1 MWEVELRPTRPGRQP
16 VIVRQAEVL
25 RIIVQIAVRRHTT
38 EALHHTI
45 AAHRR
50 IIAARQRVTTL
61 RIALTAV
68 LRHIIVAVA
77 VLGLRHVVQD
87 IHEAA
92 AARLVAAEVED
103 EGSRETY

>member
-1 MWEVELRPTRPGRQP
+1 MWEIELRPTRPGRQQ

-25 RIIVQIAVRRHTT
+25 RIIVQIAVRRHIT
-38 EALHHTI
+38 EAFHHT
-45 AAHRR
+45 
-50 IIAARQRVTTL
+50 IAARQRVTTL